1 MIAAAI
7 VILPAVNTCPMD
19 KIGDCVRERLI
30 STGLLERPP
39 AKEGA
44 GPRVPAVPAGRPAAA
59 AVPAPAPAIA
69 PDTSART
76 TGTGSA
82 VEALPAVAA
91 GGSLSSTGQPVSPIA
106 GAPTARAAVP
116 APVLPAGAD
125 VAKRATP
132 AIPLVS
138 AGAAPVAVAPALPA
152 PSVAA
157 APAAPTNA
165 MPLPAPQSPLAAEP
179 SFGLVRAEPDGSLVI
194 AGSAPAGTQVQVF
207 ADGTLLGETKAQAG
221 GDWVL
226 VPDQPVAS
234 GGVELTLGVA
244 GIEQRAPQ
252 SFVVAIDPDRKAEP
266 LVVASTPGQMS
277 AVLQGLPRRTAL
289 PSPPAAAIGPDRP
302 PQVTPTATQPLAAEV
317 EPAGSSAVAG
327 AAVSAKAAHAPQV
340 ASAPAGPAVTAGS
353 AISQS
358 PLPPSSPVTVE
369 IAATEIAKPSPAG
382 AEPLSAAP
390 APSIDAIEI
399 DGERNFFAGSGPEG
413 ATVRLYVDG
422 RMVGEAKVNGGR
434 WLVEARKALTKS
446 AQPVRLDVLGAG
458 GGKVVA
464 RAEVNFVVDIP
475 GASAAASVAS
485 SANDNSSPTVAAPPR
500 PLSPLDA
507 GARAAASAG
516 APLAGAAVA
525 VVAPSA
531 PLPPLSARSQVGI
544 EVGAPPAP
552 RQRDQVGTAA
562 VPAPRPATA
571 DGMAATPTGD
581 VARAGEAVSV
591 NQPGAALASINQPM
605 PAVATANQVKV
616 SLPELQIALPTA
628 IVVPQP
634 LAAPQPATGS
644 VAVAKGAEGMPA
656 TALTAAAPTAKAVP
670 AEVPPIPTLTAEP
683 VGDPDSGR
691 FAFGKAIIRHGDNL
705 WTIAERAY
713 GSGLR
718 YTTIYQ
724 ANDDQIRNP
733 RLIYPGQ
740 VFDLPNLP
748 GQ

>member
-30 STGLLERPP
+30 RTGLLERPP

-44 GPRVPAVPAGRPAAA
+44 GPRAPAAPAGRPTAA
-59 AVPAPAPAIA
+59 AVPAPAPAIV
-69 PDTSART
+69 PDTGAT
-76 TGTGSA
+76 ATGTGPA
-82 VEALPAVAA
+82 VDALPPAPA
-91 GGSLSSTGQPVSPIA
+91 GGSIPSTGQPVSPIA
-106 GAPTARAAVP
+106 DTPSARAAAPV
-116 APVLPAGAD
+116 PVLPAGAD
-125 VAKRATP
+125 VAKPATP

-152 PSVAA
+152 PAVAA
-157 APAAPTNA
+157 SPAAPTSA
-165 MPLPAPQSPLAAEP
+165 VPLPALQSPLAAGP

-194 AGSAPAGTQVQVF
+194 AGSAPAGTQVQVY

-226 VPDQPVAS
+226 VPDKPVAS

-244 GIEQRAPQ
+244 GIDQRAPQ

-277 AVLQGLPRRTAL
+277 TVLQGLPRRAAL
-289 PSPPAAAIGPDRP
+289 PSPSAAAIGPDRQ
-302 PQVTPTATQPLAAEV
+302 PQVPPAATEQLAAAV
-317 EPAGSSAVAG
+317 APAGGSVVVG
-327 AAVSAKAAHAPQV
+327 AAVSAQSAPAPQV
-340 ASAPAGPAVTAGS
+340 ASAPAGSAAIAGS
-353 AISQS
+353 AIAQN
-358 PLPPSSPVTVE
+358 PLPPSSPATVE
-369 IAATEIAKPSPAG
+369 IAATEMAKPSPAG
-382 AEPLSAAP
+382 AEPLAAAT

-458 GGKVVA
+458 GGEVVA

-475 GASAAASVAS
+475 GAGGPASVAS
-485 SANDNSSPTVAAPPR
+485 GANDNPSPAAAPS
-500 PLSPLDA
+500 PLSPDA
-507 GARAAASAG
+507 GGNEAPSAG
-516 APLAGAAVA
+516 APPAGAPVA
-525 VVAPSA
+525 GLAPSA
-531 PLPPLSARSQVGI
+531 PLPPLSAPSQVGI

-552 RQRDQVGTAA
+552 RRRGQVGTAA
-562 VPAPRPATA
+562 VPAPRPANA
-571 DGMAATPTGD
+571 DGMAATPTGGM
-581 VARAGEAVSV
+581 ARAGGAVNV
-591 NQPGAALASINQPM
+591 NQPGSALASINQPM
-605 PAVATANQVKV
+605 PAVATANQVQMPR
-616 SLPELQIALPTA
+616 PELQIALPTP
-628 IVVPQP
+628 IIMPQP
-634 LAAPQPATGS
+634 LVATQPAAGP
-644 VAVAKGAEGMPA
+644 VAGAKGADGMPA
-656 TALTAAAPTAKAVP
+656 TAPTAAAPAGKAVL
-670 AEVPPIPTLTAEP
+670 AEAPPIPTLTAEP